1 MGDALTIV
9 AGTFAVGLI
18 ILALACTNIA
28 NLLLARAAA
37 RQREMSIRAALG
49 GSRTRLVR
57 LWLVDSLWL
66 SLAGGVLGLL
76 VAWGMLDAAVAFKPP
91 ALIGHAA
98 APTLPL
104 DFRLDLR
111 VLLFAIGLSV
121 STAVVIGL
129 VTGLHGSRPRLE
141 RFAPGFNLRSGI
153 IALQM
158 ALALILLIPCG
169 LFVRSWRNASS
180 VAPGFTANNVLLLPI
195 STDQAGVRVQKP
207 AGFDQQLAERVSALP
222 GVDAATVM
230 DPVPLWFGG
239 SFARFASDDGQQTS
253 GDQIGYARVGTR
265 YFETVG
271 IQLLAGRAFTSAD
284 VESAPRVAIV
294 NETMARHLW
303 PGGALG
309 RYLRHRGNTIQVV
322 GIARDAKYLSLAE
335 TARPWVY
342 LPIAQAPTNNPS
354 LSLGV
359 RTSGDSTRIIPAIE
373 REVRALVPNWP
384 PFQFRT
390 IDEGLKLQQALPR
403 AGASLLGSLGAFGLL
418 LAAIGLYGVMA
429 YVVTQRSQEIGI
441 RLALGA
447 PVRSVITL
455 IVRQGMAVCLAG
467 GAIGMVV
474 AFVATRWLDS
484 LLYEVSASDPAT
496 FMTVPLV
503 LAAVA
508 LLACY
513 IPARHAA
520 RVNVL
525 QALRRD

>member
-1 MGDALTIV
+1 M
-9 AGTFAVGLI
+9 
-18 ILALACTNIA
+18 
-28 NLLLARAAA
+28 
-37 RQREMSIRAALG
+37 
-49 GSRTRLVR
+49 
-57 LWLVDSLWL
+57 
-66 SLAGGVLGLL
+66 
-76 VAWGMLDAAVAFKPP
+76 
-91 ALIGHAA
+91 
-98 APTLPL
+98 
-104 DFRLDLR
+104 
-111 VLLFAIGLSV
+111 
-121 STAVVIGL
+121 
-129 VTGLHGSRPRLE
+129 
-141 RFAPGFNLRSGI
+141 
-153 IALQM
+153 
-158 ALALILLIPCG
+158 
-169 LFVRSWRNASS
+169 
-180 VAPGFTANNVLLLPI
+180 
-195 STDQAGVRVQKP
+195 
-207 AGFDQQLAERVSALP
+207 
-222 GVDAATVM
+222 
-230 DPVPLWFGG
+230 
-239 SFARFASDDGQQTS
+239 
-253 GDQIGYARVGTR
+253 
-265 YFETVG
+265 G
-271 IQLLAGRAFTSAD
+271 IQLLAGRAFTSAE

-342 LPIAQAPTNNPS
+342 LPIAQALTNNPS